1 MKRSRVCATARVLA
15 VTGAVIALAG
25 GCSAVVGGSAVKAG
39 GPAPAAADPALL
51 DSGNYPRRPRPPLGT
66 VPNEDAGRVVEA
78 QRMADAVVGP
88 WEVDRMLV
96 TGQVEHASIGVLPTL
111 DSLADDLAPGLI
123 AQAKARHFLLGFV
136 SGRATPPPPAG
147 QPAGGTAKILV
158 NMVLRFATPEDAAAA
173 AGEMAATNRGIAR
186 DGVPATELKIPRYPA
201 TIANMAAVHQGF
213 EAESFTAHGP
223 YVFHEY
229 AGSKESAGVV
239 ADLIAK
245 LLDLQGP
252 AIDHFQATPV
262 DQLAALPADPTGL
275 LARTVPSTKPDAN
288 HAAVYQPHA
297 ALHFSPDP
305 PAAQGMFNDAGVQRV
320 SADLTSVYD
329 AVDAPGAQRAAEG
342 VIRIYGPWG
351 TYKPT
356 AGISGLPSARCFDRG
371 PAGQVLPRFMC
382 VATVDH
388 YAFKATATQ
397 ELDLHQVMAAQ
408 YLMLTAS

>member
-1 MKRSRVCATARVLA
+1 MAA
-15 VTGAVIALAG
+15 TGAVIALAA
-25 GCSAVVGGSAVKAG
+25 GCGAVVGGSAVKAG

-51 DSGNYPRRPRPPLGT
+51 DPGNYPRRARPPLGA

-88 WEVDRMLV
+88 WEVDRTLV

-111 DSLADDLAPGLI
+111 DSLAGDLAPGMI
-123 AQAKARHFLLGFV
+123 AQARAHHFLLGFV
-136 SGRATPPPPAG
+136 SGRATPAPAPG
-147 QPAGGTAKILV
+147 QSAGVKAKILV

-173 AGEMAATNRGIAR
+173 AGEMAATNRGIPR
-186 DGVPATELKIPRYPA
+186 DGVPATELKIPRYP
-201 TIANMAAVHQGF
+201 TTVANMAAVHQGF
-213 EAESFTAHGP
+213 EAESFTAHGT

-229 AGSKESAGVV
+229 AGSKESADAV

-245 LLDLQGP
+245 SLDLQGP
-252 AIDHFQATPV
+252 AIDHFQATPA

-275 LARTVPSTKPDAN
+275 LARTVPSTKPDPN

-305 PAAQGMFNDAGVQRV
+305 PAAQGVFNDAGVQRM

-329 AVDAPGAQRAAEG
+329 AVDAPGAQRGADG
-342 VIRIYGPWG
+342 LVRINASWG
-351 TYKPT
+351 SYKPT

-371 PAGQVLPRFMC
+371 PGGQLLPRFMC